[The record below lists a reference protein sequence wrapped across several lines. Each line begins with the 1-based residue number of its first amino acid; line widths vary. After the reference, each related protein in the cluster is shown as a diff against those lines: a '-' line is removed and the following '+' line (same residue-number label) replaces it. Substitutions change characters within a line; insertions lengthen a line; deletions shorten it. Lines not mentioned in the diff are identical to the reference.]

1 MSHDHATACEEERGV
16 TLLTPRLRLRPP
28 VEGDAHTIHVA
39 LSDFEVTRML
49 ASVPWPHELAGT
61 YDFIAGT
68 REKMLAGES
77 LPLALELRTRE
88 ANGLIGIVEMRGL
101 KGDPDIGFWLARP
114 HWRCGL
120 MSEAVSH
127 VLAHAFETYGFETI
141 RSGAFAENAA
151 SIGLHRKL
159 GFTITGTS
167 RLFCKPQM
175 CDLQHVDM
183 VLSRGD
189 FRPTSLAA

>member
-1 MSHDHATACEEERGV
+1 MIRDHATACDDTRGV

-28 VEGDAHTIHVA
+28 VESDAQNIHVA

-49 ASVPWPHELAGT
+49 ASVSWPHELEGA
-61 YDFIAGT
+61 YDFIACT
-68 REKMLAGES
+68 REKMRVGEA
-77 LPLALELRTRE
+77 LPLVLELRARE
-88 ANGLIGIVEMRGL
+88 ARGLIGIVEMRGL
-101 KGDPDIGFWLARP
+101 KGEPEIGFWLARP

-127 VLAHAFETYGFETI
+127 VLAHAFDTYGFETI
-141 RSGAFAENAA
+141 GSGAFMENAA

-159 GFTITGTS
+159 GFAITGTS

-175 CDLQHVDM
+175 CELQHVDM
-183 VLSRGD
+183 VLSRAD
-189 FRPTSLAA
+189 FRPSGLAA